1 MKRMD
6 KKMKKRNVV
15 ILLMGLLMVF
25 VTACGNSKEKKA
37 ETKKDQWSAI
47 EKEKKIVIGLDDT
60 FVPMGFRDKSDEI
73 IGFDIDLAKAVF
85 AEYGIEPEFQPI
97 DWSMKESELKNGT
110 IDLIWN
116 GYTVTEERERNVAF
130 SIPYMKNKQELVVL
144 ADSGIKS
151 TDDMKE
157 KVLGAQNESSG
168 LTALEK
174 NPEVLTDIIADG
186 EPVLFDTF
194 NDAFMDLQAK
204 RINGLVIDNVYA
216 NYYIAQQ
223 KNPKDYLVIKTP
235 FEEEDFAV
243 GIRKSDKELK
253 NKIDDAFKKLKKEGK
268 MKEISEKW
276 FGIDQTI

>member
-1 MKRMD
+1 
-6 KKMKKRNVV
+6 MKKRNVA

-25 VTACGNSKEKKA
+25 ITACGNTKEKTA
-37 ETKKDQWSAI
+37 ETKKDQWSTI
-47 EKEKKIVIGLDDT
+47 EKNKKIVIGLDDT

-73 IGFDIDLAKAVF
+73 VGFDIDLAKAVF

-116 GYTVTEERERNVAF
+116 GYTVTEEREKNVAF

-144 ADSGIKS
+144 ANSGIKS
-151 TDDMKE
+151 TDNMKE

-174 NPEVLTDIIADG
+174 NPEVLTDIITDG

-204 RINGLVIDNVYA
+204 RIDGLVIDNVYA

-223 KNPKDYLVIKTP
+223 RNSKDYLVINTP

>member
-1 MKRMD
+1 
-6 KKMKKRNVV
+6 MKKRNVA

-25 VTACGNSKEKKA
+25 VTACGANKEKDGA
-37 ETKKDQWSAI
+37 KKTDQWSTI
-47 EKEKKIVIGLDDT
+47 EKKKKIVIGLDDT

-73 IGFDIDLAKAVF
+73 VGFDIDLAKAVF
-85 AEYGIEPEFQPI
+85 AEYDIEPEFQPI

-116 GYTVTEERERNVAF
+116 GYTVTEEREKNVAF
-130 SIPYMKNKQELVVL
+130 STPYMKNKQELVVL
-144 ADSGIKS
+144 ADSALKA
-151 TDDMKE
+151 TADMDG

-204 RINGLVIDNVYA
+204 RIDGLVIDNVYA

-243 GIRKSDKELK
+243 GMRKSDKELK
-253 NKIDDAFKKLKKEGK
+253 NKIDEAFKKLKKEGK